1 MTMREPAL
9 TLGHMAHPD
18 VTERAPIE
26 QMAFAAMSAKIV
38 YAAAELCLPDA
49 LAGGGRTSAELA
61 DRVGAHAPSL
71 RRLLRALAGLGVVD
85 QTGPDSFELA
95 APGEPL
101 RRGVPDSVHALITM
115 LCGPENWASWGELVT
130 SVRTGRPGW
139 NLVHDLGW
147 VDYYEGHPERFANF
161 NRAMSEH
168 TRDAAPAILAAAEL
182 SRFGT
187 LIDVGGGDGTLITQA
202 LRENPGLRGG
212 IFDLPAGLRD
222 ARTTL
227 EAGGVADRCRLFPG
241 DFFESVPAGA
251 DAYLLKHVL
260 HDWDDE
266 PATAILRSV
275 RRAMPSKSTLLLV
288 EGMLPDEAGAADAP
302 MLLIDVLML
311 VVTGGRER
319 TEAEFAALLAD
330 AGFEPARRSEAL
342 PPFDYRVIE
351 ATPV

>member
-1 MTMREPAL
+1 MVLLWLECEYAVFQSTQRFPSFVEEIYQFCGPAR
-9 TLGHMAHPD
+9 PSS
-18 VTERAPIE
+18 
-26 QMAFAAMSAKIV
+26 AAQ
-38 YAAAELCLPDA
+38 PR
-49 LAGGGRTSAELA
+49 LARGSR
-61 DRVGAHAPSL
+61 
-71 RRLLRALAGLGVVD
+71 
-85 QTGPDSFELA
+85 A
-95 APGEPL
+95 APG
-101 RRGVPDSVHALITM
+101 ST
-115 LCGPENWASWGELVT
+115 
-130 SVRTGRPGW
+130 
-139 NLVHDLGW
+139 
-147 VDYYEGHPERFANF
+147 
-161 NRAMSEH
+161 
-168 TRDAAPAILAAAEL
+168 
-182 SRFGT
+182 
-187 LIDVGGGDGTLITQA
+187 
-202 LRENPGLRGG
+202 
-212 IFDLPAGLRD
+212 
-222 ARTTL
+222 
-227 EAGGVADRCRLFPG
+227 GVADRCRLFAG

-330 AGFEPARRSEAL
+330 AGFESARRSEAL